1 MKKLR
6 VFGHTEVT
14 VSVLVEVPDEQFAE
28 MDESDIYDLAD
39 QEFGG
44 IGSFAGN
51 GGIDKLIG
59 VCGSQESI
67 AADGDVEFDDYVVAD
82 GKE

>member
-6 VFGHTEVT
+6 VFGHTEIT
-14 VSVLVEVPDEQFAE
+14 VSVLVEVDEERFAE
-28 MDESDIYDLAD
+28 MDESDIFDIAS

-59 VCGSQESI
+59 VYGSRESI
-67 AADGDVEFDDYVVAD
+67 DADNDVEFDDYEVED
-82 GKE
+82 

>member
-14 VSVLVEVPDEQFAE
+14 VSVLVEVDEEHLAE
-28 MDESDIYDLAD
+28 MDECDIFDLAA
-39 QEFGG
+39 QKFGG

-59 VCGSQESI
+59 VCGSRESI
-67 AADGDVEFDDYVVAD
+67 DADNDVEFDDYMVED
-82 GKE
+82 